1 MFWFLKYFNRGPG
14 TETKMT
20 MPIKPIV
27 YTLLM
32 ISVLVLPPRA
42 LRAQGQTPQV
52 ITITAVGDIMMG
64 TTYPEDLLPPNDG
77 KDIFR
82 DAVPALSG
90 SDIVLGN
97 LEGPLLDGGETTKC
111 GNPGTTCFAFRTPT
125 RYVQHLR
132 DAGFTALHIANN
144 HMNDFGQEGMESTLR
159 VLAAAGIQAVGG
171 KAVARFTAG
180 GKRVAVAGFSY
191 SPSLYSYSL
200 LDLLAAQRTI
210 RELSRDCDVLIVS
223 FHGGAEGASAQH
235 VADRDEQ
242 FLGEDRGNVVA
253 FAHAAVDAG
262 ADLVIGHG
270 PHVLRA
276 LELYQGK
283 LIAYSLGNFLTYAR
297 FNIDGPSGHSLAYK
311 VRIDAGT
318 GDLLDAALVPF
329 RLAGEGI
336 PVTDP
341 ERKAI
346 RLIKGLIRKD
356 IATPGIVITDDGK
369 VTVQKKREKAGIQ
382 GSGAVSD
389 AGGTKERAR

>member
-1 MFWFLKYFNRGPG
+1 MSMK
-14 TETKMT
+14 T
-20 MPIKPIV
+20 IV
-27 YTLLM
+27 YTVLT
-32 ISVLVLPPRA
+32 ISVLALSSRA
-42 LRAQGQTPQV
+42 LPAQDQSPQI

-64 TTYPEDLLPPNDG
+64 TTYPEDLLPPDDG
-77 KDIFR
+77 NGIFR
-82 DAVPALSG
+82 DAIPALSG

-97 LEGPLLDGGETTKC
+97 LEGPLVDGGETTKC
-111 GNPGTTCFAFRTPT
+111 ENSGKTCFAFRTPT
-125 RYVQHLR
+125 RYVQHLT

-144 HMNDFGQEGMESTLR
+144 HANDFGQEGMDSTLR
-159 VLAAAGIQAVGG
+159 VLTAAGIQAVGG
-171 KAVARFTAG
+171 KAVARFEAA

-191 SPSLYSYSL
+191 SASPYSYSL
-200 LDLLAAQRTI
+200 LDRDAAQRTI
-210 RELSRDCDVLIVS
+210 RELSRECDVLVVS
-223 FHGGAEGASAQH
+223 FHGGAEGSSAQH

-242 FLGEDRGNVVA
+242 FLGEERGNVVA

-297 FNIDGPSGHSLAYK
+297 FNIDGPNGLSLAFK

-318 GDLLDAALVPF
+318 GDLLDAALIPF

-336 PVTDP
+336 PVPDQ

-346 RLIKGLIRKD
+346 RLIKDLTRKD
-356 IATPGIVITDDGK
+356 IASPGIVITDDGK
-369 VTVQKKREKAGIQ
+369 VTVQKKRKKAGILDR
-382 GSGAVSD
+382 GAVSD
-389 AGGTKERAR
+389 PGKTKERAQ